1 MLVLSS
7 DRVVLMAGRGTFVPK
22 YVQIV
27 ETLRRR
33 ITDGTYPVGSKLP
46 SESELVREFGVS
58 RPTVVRAL
66 QEMALLGEI
75 EREHGRGS
83 FVKAPPES
91 REERRPAPAVL
102 DRHETEVPLTVVQV
116 GPQAAPA
123 RVAARLGLAEGAR
136 VHLRRSLGVFDGTP
150 SELVTVWAPVDVAK
164 AAGLEQEGPLT
175 VPLRRLLTAGT
186 GERLTRVTELLTA
199 RRATEQET
207 ELLQLAPDEPVLGVL
222 ASVID
227 ATGRT
232 VVVVEVTLPGFL
244 HDLEDTY
251 PL

>member
-1 MLVLSS
+1 MPGGG
-7 DRVVLMAGRGTFVPK
+7 AFVPK

-33 ITDGTYPVGSKLP
+33 IADGAYPIGSKLP
-46 SESELVREFGVS
+46 SETELIREFGVS

-83 FVKAPPES
+83 FVKAIADTRPED
-91 REERRPAPAVL
+91 RRPALAVL
-102 DRHETEVPLTVVQV
+102 DRQETELPLKVVQV
-116 GPQAAPA
+116 GPEPAPT
-123 RVAARLGLAEGAR
+123 RVAGRLGVVEEAR
-136 VHLRRSLGVFDGTP
+136 AHLRRSVGFFDDSTP
-150 SELVTVWAPVDVAK
+150 SEVVSLWAPLDVAK
-164 AAGLEQEGPLT
+164 AAGLEPERPLT

-186 GERLTRVTELLTA
+186 GERLARVVETLTA
-199 RRATEQET
+199 RRATEQEAD
-207 ELLQLAPDEPVLGVL
+207 LLQLAPDEPVLGVL
-222 ASVID
+222 ASVVD
-227 ATGRT
+227 TTGRT
-232 VVVVEVTLPGFL
+232 VLVVEVTLPGFL